1 MKTFDWSTLN
11 RDLLVSY
18 TLSLSKILLRKK
30 ISVVDFY
37 NLISKTLKSKLP
49 VKIQKLY
56 SIKISKNDFHIGG
69 FYEYDRDQQGLK
81 SINLV
86 FYFNNNN
93 DLLKFNKYNIVDVA
107 FSIADTILHEMIHM
121 RQYRRRN
128 FRFLSDYNSKSINF
142 FKRKNQSY
150 LGNTD
155 EIDAYAFNIS
165 CYLLDRFEKNQKQ
178 IIKYLNKL
186 KNTDTNQ
193 WTMYLETFDH
203 NHNHTIIQRLKK
215 RIIKYI
221 PHALEGKP
229 YNNKNWIYY

>member
-1 MKTFDWSTLN
+1 MKTFDWSTLDRN
-11 RDLLVSY
+11 LLVSY

-30 ISVVDFY
+30 ISVTDFHK
-37 NLISKTLKSKLP
+37 LISKTLKSKLP
-49 VKIQKLY
+49 IKIQKLY
-56 SIKISKNDFHIGG
+56 SKKISENDFYIGG

-81 SINLV
+81 SINLI
-86 FYFNNNN
+86 FHFNNRN

-107 FSIADTILHEMIHM
+107 FSIADTILHEIIHM

-128 FRFLSDYNSKSINF
+128 FRFLSDYNSRSTNF
-142 FKRKNQSY
+142 FKRKNQAY

-186 KNTDTNQ
+186 KNTDNNQ
-193 WTMYLETFDH
+193 WSMYLETFDH